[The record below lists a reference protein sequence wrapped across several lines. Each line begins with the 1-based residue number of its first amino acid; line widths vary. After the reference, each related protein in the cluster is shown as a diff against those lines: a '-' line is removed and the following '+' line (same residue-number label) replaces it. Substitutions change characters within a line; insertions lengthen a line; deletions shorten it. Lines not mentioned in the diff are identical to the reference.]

1 MPTNANKK
9 TGTAKNAGNTK
20 KEASIFGNTPES
32 PIGKVIGKFEIREL
46 LGESSIAT
54 LYGALDKQTRKN
66 VTLKV
71 VHKNLLPT
79 IRNQKKLEQKL
90 RQVFAVEDPHVF
102 SYRDVLF
109 ADGRMVLVASSQE
122 FESLEDLLSKTG
134 HIGPERA
141 IGIFI
146 NVARA
151 LEACH
156 KRDIVHRDLKP
167 SNILIVDD
175 VQYQDQVKVSDFS
188 IAKLIADETS
198 DGRPDQ
204 YMTRGRETFVSPLY
218 LSPEQCSGKKVDA
231 RSDIYSLGCVMY
243 EALTGK
249 PPFVGKNVLETA
261 YKHMNDSP
269 RPLGLD
275 TALEPMSTRL
285 EEVVAKCLA
294 KEPELRFQSPDELRH
309 DLELISTASENEWT
323 NAAYVYRQSTRVKR
337 KRRRGAGGFPLE
349 SAIWISGVVLLV
361 SLVIYWTVNILKPES
376 KRYPN
381 FDTDKI
387 WLVAVSQKPQPVED
401 FGNKEEAAKVNLS
414 SIQRDIGTD
423 CREYADAILA
433 LVQLYHDSH
442 HWADALTYSKKLVKV
457 TEQLEKEGQ
466 EGPGQLSECYRLVAY
481 AAFNNGTLD
490 EAADAAEKSLSL
502 AVGNQALNNKNI
514 QCLRI
519 LGDIYSR
526 KNNLPKASDA
536 YFRLLSLTE
545 TEREHAPALYCDAS
559 AKVGDISRRMGRMED
574 AQRYYKQ
581 AIDWWRSH
589 GATES
594 PWAPRALFG
603 YSMVLYAQGHY
614 KESEENLKEAMSLAK
629 KASQGDRALQGAIR
643 KLYIDTLYKTN
654 WVNALSVQLGDA
666 D

>member
-175 VQYQDQVKVSDFS
+175 GQYQDQVKVSDFS

-285 EEVVAKCLA
+285 
-294 KEPELRFQSPDELRH
+294 
-309 DLELISTASENEWT
+309 
-323 NAAYVYRQSTRVKR
+323 
-337 KRRRGAGGFPLE
+337 
-349 SAIWISGVVLLV
+349 
-361 SLVIYWTVNILKPES
+361 
-376 KRYPN
+376 
-381 FDTDKI
+381 
-387 WLVAVSQKPQPVED
+387 
-401 FGNKEEAAKVNLS
+401 
-414 SIQRDIGTD
+414 
-423 CREYADAILA
+423 
-433 LVQLYHDSH
+433 
-442 HWADALTYSKKLVKV
+442 
-457 TEQLEKEGQ
+457 
-466 EGPGQLSECYRLVAY
+466 
-481 AAFNNGTLD
+481 
-490 EAADAAEKSLSL
+490 
-502 AVGNQALNNKNI
+502 
-514 QCLRI
+514 
-519 LGDIYSR
+519 
-526 KNNLPKASDA
+526 
-536 YFRLLSLTE
+536 
-545 TEREHAPALYCDAS
+545 
-559 AKVGDISRRMGRMED
+559 
-574 AQRYYKQ
+574 
-581 AIDWWRSH
+581 
-589 GATES
+589 
-594 PWAPRALFG
+594 
-603 YSMVLYAQGHY
+603 
-614 KESEENLKEAMSLAK
+614 
-629 KASQGDRALQGAIR
+629 
-643 KLYIDTLYKTN
+643 
-654 WVNALSVQLGDA
+654 
-666 D
+666 